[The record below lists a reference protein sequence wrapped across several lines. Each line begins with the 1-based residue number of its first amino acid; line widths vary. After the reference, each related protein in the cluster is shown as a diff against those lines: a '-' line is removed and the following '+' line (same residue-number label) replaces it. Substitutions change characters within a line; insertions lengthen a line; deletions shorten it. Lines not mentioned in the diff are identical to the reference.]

1 MIFYLLFMMGQWF
14 LLGKEIDHRLKIYYR
29 VNSSLDRVI
38 YRILMGMC
46 FLVLYFN
53 LLALLPS
60 KWIYNFYW
68 ITWVILG
75 LFYSWPTR
83 GKIIQE
89 SVSTN
94 FTEFKFLDSFE
105 KTLVGLIIGTLIIS
119 FPQLPI
125 LSQFNSLKLFFDP
138 SESFSPIYWNFV
150 SVHLYP
156 FKGYP
161 ELFKISLTMHFY
173 FIQIGLF
180 LLALYSVLRYFVS
193 RRLSL
198 LGVFALLSSWSFS
211 KIIAANFGDTTITTY
226 SIFIIWSVLWC
237 LKSGTYRS
245 GLFVGLVGFYG
256 SIISLSFAPFIFL
269 SLILLYFYFLRDK
282 TVWYRRQVL
291 KYASFG
297 AGLSL
302 IILLTHHGFTE
313 GIRPFSSTSFNDLMI
328 IFNRKGFNSLA
339 YLGVVIVLANI
350 FFPSIKAFKSIQID
364 RDRLKD
370 FLILVCAVGLYGT
383 VISDQLI
390 QSFSFMWITA
400 IFCLFPIELIF
411 QSISRLR
418 SRRNLIYAIY
428 IIICLLDSHLEGR
441 VKIFIRLFET

>member
-1 MIFYLLFMMGQWF
+1 MVFYLLFMMGQWF

-38 YRILMGMC
+38 YRLLTGMC
-46 FLVLYFN
+46 FLILYFN
-53 LLALLPS
+53 LLSLLPS

-68 ITWVILG
+68 VTWVLLG

-94 FTEFKFLDSFE
+94 FTEFRFLDSFE
-105 KTLVGLIIGTLIIS
+105 KTLVGLILGTLLIS

-138 SESFSPIYWNFV
+138 TESFSPLYWNFI

-156 FKGYP
+156 FKSYP
-161 ELFKISLTMHFY
+161 DLFKVSLSMHFY
-173 FIQIGLF
+173 FVQVGLF

-226 SIFIIWSVLWC
+226 SIFIVWSVLWC

-245 GLFVGLVGFYG
+245 GLFVGLIGFYG
-256 SIISLSFAPFIFL
+256 SIINLSFAPFVIV
-269 SLILLYFYFLRDK
+269 SLVLLYFYFLRDK
-282 TVWYRRQVL
+282 TVWYRRQVM

-297 AGLSL
+297 TALCL
-302 IILLTHHGFTE
+302 IVLLTHHGFMDAVKP
-313 GIRPFSSTSFNDLMI
+313 ISQSLFSDLLI

-339 YLGVVIVLANI
+339 YLGVIIVVANLL
-350 FFPSIKAFKSIQID
+350 FPSFKIFKSIQID
-364 RDRLKD
+364 KQRLRD
-370 FLILVCAVGLYGT
+370 FLIMVVSIGIYGFA
-383 VISDQLI
+383 ISDQLI
-390 QSFSFMWITA
+390 QSFSFMWITV
-400 IFCLFPIELIF
+400 IFCLLPIELIF

-441 VKIFIRLFET
+441 VKIFIRLFES